1 MQPLD
6 FHELL
11 PLENGHRL
19 LLASPLRAGMD
30 LRRLGFARNQT
41 IVDCLI
47 EEVNAEGGLVWTW
60 RASDHID
67 AAESLHPYPVTVN
80 LQRHMTSITATRSTR
95 IR

>member
-1 MQPLD
+1 MTTPTQPLD

-47 EEVNAEGGLVWTW
+47 EEVNAEGGLVWRW
-60 RASDHID
+60 RASDHI
-67 AAESLHPYPVTVN
+67 A
-80 LQRHMTSITATRSTR
+80 RRR
-95 IR
+95 IASSVPGHSQPPACI